1 MFGRHTDYHG
11 TRKYAASRPRAARPD
26 QPGLRSSLVIAWL
39 KLQIE
44 KFLGAGAPESTSILL
59 MRGDEKHFTTLGSKT
74 SRERPIS
81 DLFPVEAA
89 EEPRNAQRWRTRRGS
104 H

>member
-11 TRKYAASRPRAARPD
+11 TRKYAAGTPRAAR
-26 QPGLRSSLVIAWL
+26 QPGLRSSLVIAWV

-44 KFLGAGAPESTSILL
+44 KFLRAAAPATTSTLL
-59 MRGDEKHFTTLGSKT
+59 MRGDEKHFTTLGSRA

-81 DLFPVEAA
+81 DLFPVEA
-89 EEPRNAQRWRTRRGS
+89 EEDPRNAQRRRTR
-104 H
+104 

>member
-11 TRKYAASRPRAARPD
+11 TRKYAAGTPPVARL
-26 QPGLRSSLVIAWL
+26 PGLRSSLIIAWF

-44 KFLGAGAPESTSILL
+44 KFLRAGAVASTSTVL
-59 MRGDEKHFTTLGSKT
+59 MRGDEKHFTTLGSRT

-81 DLFPVEAA
+81 DLFPVKA
-89 EEPRNAQRWRTRRGS
+89 EEETRYAERRRTRRNG